1 MERFAEYNLTPWIK
15 DELVDLL
22 DEYPNLLTMSES
34 ELQKITRERYNTA
47 QGYIDKANR
56 LENEADA
63 IIKFCMEKYV
73 NPRIK
78 K

>member
-1 MERFAEYNLTPWIK
+1 MERFAEYDLTPWTK

-22 DEYPNLLTMSES
+22 DEYPNLLTMSEGD
-34 ELQKITRERYNTA
+34 LQKLARERYNTA

-63 IIKFCMEKYV
+63 IIKFCMEKHV

>member
-1 MERFAEYNLTPWIK
+1 MERFAEYNLTPWTK

-22 DEYPNLLTMSES
+22 DEYPNLLTMSEG
-34 ELQKITRERYNTA
+34 ELQKLARERYNTA
-47 QGYIDKANR
+47 QGYIDRANR

-63 IIKFCMEKYV
+63 IIKYCMEKYI
-73 NPRIK
+73 NPRVK